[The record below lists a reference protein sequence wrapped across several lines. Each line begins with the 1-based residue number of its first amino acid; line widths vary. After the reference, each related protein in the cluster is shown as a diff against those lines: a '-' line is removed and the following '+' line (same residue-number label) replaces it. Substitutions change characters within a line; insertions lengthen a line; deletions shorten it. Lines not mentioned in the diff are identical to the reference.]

1 MIMRKPT
8 ILALAALAM
17 WAFVLGIGTQ
27 ATPVQ
32 GLSLGGTFGDLV
44 KIFGIGW
51 VVNHYGDQID
61 KAINN
66 ILQQHDAKVEGL
78 TKVVPVLAVGHGG
91 TAVGAV
97 QVMGPPDQVKQVQA
111 VAEIQVAM
119 DRLRGRGL
127 VPISTKSAGS
137 SATGLK
143 AVNGVGVSANVK
155 FPL

>member
-1 MIMRKPT
+1 MTMRKPT
-8 ILALAALAM
+8 IIVLATLAI
-17 WAFVLGIGTQ
+17 WAFVLGVGTQ
-27 ATPVQ
+27 NTPAR

-51 VVNHYGDQID
+51 AVHHFGSQID
-61 KAINN
+61 DAINN
-66 ILQQHDAKVEGL
+66 VLRQHNAKIEGL
-78 TKVVPVLAVGHGG
+78 TRVVPVVALGHGG

-97 QVMGPPDQVKQVQA
+97 QIMGTPEQVKKVQA

-127 VPISTKSAGS
+127 VPISTKSA
-137 SATGLK
+137 TGTSLK
-143 AVNGVGVSANVK
+143 QVSGVGVSANIK

>member
-8 ILALAALAM
+8 IIALTALAM

-27 ATPVQ
+27 GTPAR
-32 GLSLGGTFGDLV
+32 GLDLGGSFGDLV

-51 VVNHYGDQID
+51 AVSHYGDQID
-61 KAINN
+61 NAING

-91 TAVGAV
+91 TAIGAV

-127 VPISTKSAGS
+127 VPISTKSAGAS
-137 SATGLK
+137 STSLK
-143 AVNGVGVSANVK
+143 AVNGVGVSANIK